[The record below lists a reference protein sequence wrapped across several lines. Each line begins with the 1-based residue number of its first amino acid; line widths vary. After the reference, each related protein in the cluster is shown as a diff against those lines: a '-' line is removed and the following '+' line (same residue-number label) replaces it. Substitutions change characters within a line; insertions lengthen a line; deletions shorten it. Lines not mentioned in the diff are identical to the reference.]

1 MKKVFLIFSF
11 IFIATIAIAR
21 PIKLCFTE
29 NSGLASITYGFTDN
43 IALADISVWIGQAGF
58 TDVDVCFTNSISSG
72 SLCVDVVSSPALADY
87 TIGIIDHIVLADKSI
102 CITGVPGIADIC
114 VGLWDSPTAFTK
126 NIYLEGVD
134 AQKLST
140 QEKLAIISALGLL
153 KKK

>member
-1 MKKVFLIFSF
+1 M
-11 IFIATIAIAR
+11 
-21 PIKLCFTE
+21 
-29 NSGLASITYGFTDN
+29 
-43 IALADISVWIGQAGF
+43 
-58 TDVDVCFTNSISSG
+58 
-72 SLCVDVVSSPALADY
+72 VSSPALAAN
-87 TIGIIDHIVLADKSI
+87 TIGIIDHIVLAGKSI

-114 VGLWDSPTAFTK
+114 VGLWDSPTGFTK